1 MSSHIYFGKLI
12 FHGTLEIDNYYYKNK
27 QAKEPNHRFR
37 RDIYMVIS
45 IIYIY
50 VFVVQYMTIFFFTL
64 TTYVAH
70 GDVNINV
77 MYMSMLYKIM

>member
-1 MSSHIYFGKLI
+1 M
-12 FHGTLEIDNYYYKNK
+12 NK

-37 RDIYMVIS
+37 RVYKHDNIYG
-45 IIYIY
+45 IYICFCCT
-50 VFVVQYMTIFFFTL
+50 VYMTIFFFTL

-77 MYMSMLYKIM
+77 MLYNTV

>member
-1 MSSHIYFGKLI
+1 M
-12 FHGTLEIDNYYYKNK
+12 
-27 QAKEPNHRFR
+27 A
-37 RDIYMVIS
+37 
-45 IIYIY
+45 
-50 VFVVQYMTIFFFTL
+50 IFFFTL

>member
-1 MSSHIYFGKLI
+1 
-12 FHGTLEIDNYYYKNK
+12 
-27 QAKEPNHRFR
+27 
-37 RDIYMVIS
+37 MVIS

-50 VFVVQYMTIFFFTL
+50 VFVVQDMTIFFFTL